1 MSIAQTLRD
10 FELATRPI
18 HPETR
23 TALERRWAE
32 LPPHAQTDNQL
43 LGRCAVGCEGTHGVF
58 PKCNLTCSPCYHSA
72 DANKVRIDG
81 DHTVVNVERQMG
93 YLRGIRGPR
102 AHAQLIGGEVSLLP
116 AKDHAAAL
124 LAMRAA
130 GREPMSMTHGDF
142 DYDYL
147 LDVVLDE
154 QGRPRFEKVSF
165 AAHFDSLMRG
175 RRGAVRPRS
184 EAELN
189 PFREQFARM
198 FVDLK
203 REHGVNRYLAHN
215 MTVTPS
221 NVDEVEQVTR
231 DVLEMPYDMMSFQPA
246 AFIGDDRR
254 WREDFGEVTID
265 AVWERIEKGAGQKI
279 PWQATQF
286 GDPRCNRSTVGV
298 RVDGTFAPLLDPAD
312 PKDLAARDRFLE
324 HFGGMIFGDVP
335 TGILTLKVIRA
346 VAAHP
351 ADIPPLVGLVRRV
364 IRRAGGLGRVIRS
377 ARKGKV
383 SFKTFVVHNFMD
395 SAQVSPA
402 WDMMQRGVVAD
413 DPLLLET
420 QERLGSC
427 MYAMAHP
434 DDGRLVPACVQ
445 HGVLDAVENVELR
458 RVLPVVGAGS
468 AGAVSPAVVSRPSGL
483 SPVRTA
489 GRKSA

>member
-298 RVDGTFAPLLDPAD
+298 RVDGVFVPLLDPAD

-351 ADIPPLVGLVRRV
+351 ADIPPLIGLVRRV
-364 IRRAGGLGRVIRS
+364 VRRAGGLGRVIRS